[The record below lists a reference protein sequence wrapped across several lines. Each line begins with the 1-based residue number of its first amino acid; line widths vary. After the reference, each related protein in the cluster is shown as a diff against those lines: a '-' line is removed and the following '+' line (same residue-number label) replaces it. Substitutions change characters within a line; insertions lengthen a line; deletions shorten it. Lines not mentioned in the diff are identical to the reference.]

1 MEKAL
6 KNTIIAE
13 KYGLSLKS
21 FFKDYF
27 KYWEDIYLIPFDH
40 ILHVKKYIFDYIKS
54 SCSNDFVCSKLQS
67 CHGHQFLQFIELMYQ
82 FQRYSVLKKKVYFKY
97 FMFSNFKLTSDAAM
111 TLKPTKIKSWRVTG
125 VFEQQLDHLTY
136 SERLSFLVNKK

>member
-27 KYWEDIYLIPFDH
+27 KYWNDIYIIPFDH
-40 ILHVKKYIFDYIKS
+40 IQRCKRQISDYIKK
-54 SCSNDFVCSKLQS
+54 SCNDDFICSKLPS
-67 CHGHQFLQFIELMYQ
+67 CHGHQFLQFMELIYQ
-82 FQRYSVLKKKVYFKY
+82 FQRYYVIKKKVYFKY
-97 FMFSNFKLTSDAAM
+97 FLFSNFTLTPDAAA
-111 TLKPTKIKSWRVTG
+111 KIKSWQVMG
-125 VFEQQLDHLTY
+125 AYEQQLNNLTY
-136 SERLSFLVNKK
+136 SERLSFLAIKKI